1 MGNLFCNSSD
11 TSAFTQPLVTIAK
24 PSHHDSTEN
33 EDKNNNYYPLSDKE
47 TAIAPRKTVHL
58 AAKAVVI
65 NVYRQHGE
73 AEICPTC
80 GRKSSSSSSASR
92 TSSISR
98 TRTRTSSN
106 GSKNSSGDDSKDCEL

>member
-1 MGNLFCNSSD
+1 MGNLFCNTSD
-11 TSAFTQPLVTIAK
+11 TSAFTQPLATLAK

-80 GRKSSSSSSASR
+80 GRKSSSSNSSA
-92 TSSISR
+92 SR